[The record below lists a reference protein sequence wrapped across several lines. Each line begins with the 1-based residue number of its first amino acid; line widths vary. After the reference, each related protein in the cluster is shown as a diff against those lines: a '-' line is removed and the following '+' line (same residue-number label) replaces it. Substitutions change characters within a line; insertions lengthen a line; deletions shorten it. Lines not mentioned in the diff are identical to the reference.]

1 MKTQSIIRKSLF
13 FIILISLCLGC
24 SKDESTGGTDPEGNP
39 DPETLPPPTSFA
51 EAVARG
57 DDFDSFPQSRTLD
70 LKSEEEPENEDYE
83 EEDENGGLIEKR
95 FICTRKT
102 FSVLDGNGQ
111 FPLFDTAADVIYP
124 GSLLQG
130 KSLSNATPSPIVVKR
145 AGGTI
150 SYNLNN
156 GNLNSSFTVEEVRKS
171 SIQDAMNNIIAGAGE
186 VVPAN
191 FQLDIIQIESEN
203 QLAVELGIDV
213 ETFTTQVSTDMSF
226 STEKKFNRTLVKLNQ
241 SYYTMSFDL
250 PTSLEE
256 IFDESVT
263 PEDLGAYIQ
272 KDNPATFI
280 SSVTYG
286 RIFYMLIESTS
297 SRQEMSSKLN
307 IAYGAF
313 GNSVDG
319 ELGVN
324 AMQELKDLKI
334 KVIAYGGD
342 AAGTF
347 KLAGETNIADIAD
360 KLAES
365 TDVRAGL
372 PLSYVVRSVKRPDQI
387 VGTRIATEYDVVE
400 CELKGILP
408 PGIYAD
414 LIDLF
419 DDGIGALGHLSSS
432 DVLVFNKAGDKYA
445 WFNGNTP
452 GILEDGNRRIFN
464 IDDPDAPL
472 GALELENVGAAVH
485 FADAGDQRLY
495 VISKDG
501 FKVQIVRYDNYV
513 ENILPPGAIGN
524 PGSVLLVNEIFGDSG
539 NFFLASEGFGA
550 AVRIGATSMAY
561 FGTNG
566 DQYQTYNSSS
576 GGSWSGTV
584 YPSNEWFVG
593 QAHEGADLFEKV
605 GAASQFTVGGSS
617 LRYIFINEA
626 GTEIMEWF
634 SFATQNDEFNGPWVI
649 N

>member
-1 MKTQSIIRKSLF
+1 MKTVDRLFKHFLILSLTLSILA
-13 FIILISLCLGC
+13 C
-24 SKDESTGGTDPEGNP
+24 SKDDASGGENPEGT
-39 DPETLPPPTSFA
+39 EEELPPPTSFA
-51 EAVARG
+51 EAIARG
-57 DDFDSFPQSRTLD
+57 DNFEAFPQSRTLD
-70 LKSEEEPENEDYE
+70 LKSEAAPENEDYE
-83 EEDENGGLIEKR
+83 DEDENGDLIEKR
-95 FICTRKT
+95 FICTRET
-102 FSVLDGNGQ
+102 YSVLDGNGQ
-111 FPLFDTAADVIYP
+111 FPLFDTASDVIYP

-130 KSLSNATPSPIVVKR
+130 KSLTNATPSPIVVKR
-145 AGGTI
+145 ASGTI

-156 GNLNSSFTVEEVRKS
+156 GNLNSSFTTEGPVTKS
-171 SIQDAMNNIIAGAGE
+171 SIQNGMNTIIANSGE

-213 ETFTTQVSTDMSF
+213 ETWTTRVSADMSF
-226 STEKKFNRTLVKLNQ
+226 SSEKQFNRTLVKLNQ

-263 PEDLGAYIQ
+263 PEDLAVYVQ

-297 SRQEMSSKLN
+297 SREEMSSKLN
-307 IAYGAF
+307 VAYGAF
-313 GNSVDG
+313 SNKVEG

-347 KLAGETNIADIAD
+347 KLTGETNISDIAD

-387 VGTRIATEYDVVE
+387 VGTRIATEYDVVQ
-400 CELKGILP
+400 CELKGVLP
-408 PGIYAD
+408 PGIYKD
-414 LIDLF
+414 LVDLF
-419 DDGIGALGHLSSS
+419 EDGIGAMGHLLNS
-432 DVLVFNKAGDKYA
+432 DVIVFNKAGTKYA

-452 GILEDGNRRIFN
+452 GILSDGDRKIFDIN
-464 IDDPDAPL
+464 DPDAPL
-472 GALELENVGAAVH
+472 GALVLENVGAAVH
-485 FADAGDQRLY
+485 FADALDARLY
-495 VISKDG
+495 IFSGDG
-501 FKVQIVRYDNYV
+501 FKLQIFR
-513 ENILPPGAIGN
+513 IGN
-524 PGSVLLVNEIFGDSG
+524 YQENVLPSGPVGTAGGVRLTNEIFTDSG
-539 NFFLASEGFGA
+539 NFFLASEGIGA
-550 AVRIGATSMAY
+550 GVRIGATSMAY
-561 FGTNG
+561 FGAIG
-566 DQYQTYNSSS
+566 DGYQIYNSS
-576 GGSWSGTV
+576 GTGSWSTTV
-584 YPSNEWFVG
+584 YPSNEWFIG
-593 QAHEGADLFEKV
+593 QPHDGADLFNKV
-605 GAASQFTVGGSS
+605 GAATYFTLGGSS
-617 LRYIFINEA
+617 GRYLFANEA

-634 SFATQNDEFNGPWVI
+634 SFANENDRFKGPWVI

>member
-1 MKTQSIIRKSLF
+1 MKTTERVFKYFLILSLALA
-13 FIILISLCLGC
+13 ILAC
-24 SKDESTGGTDPEGNP
+24 SKEDSTGGEGP
-39 DPETLPPPTSFA
+39 DGTEEELPPPTSFT
-51 EAVARG
+51 EAIARG
-57 DDFDSFPQSRTLD
+57 DDFGSYPQSRTLD
-70 LKSEEEPENEDYE
+70 LKSESPPKNEDYD
-83 EEDENGGLIEKR
+83 EEDENGDPIEKR

-102 FSVLDGNGQ
+102 YSVLDGNGK
-111 FPLFDTAADVIYP
+111 FPLFDTASEVIYP

-145 AGGTI
+145 ARGTI

-156 GNLNSSFTVEEVRKS
+156 GNLNSSFTTEGPVTKS
-171 SIQDAMNNIIAGAGE
+171 SIQTGMNTIIANSGE

-213 ETFTTQVSTDMSF
+213 ETWTTKVSADMSF
-226 STEKKFNRTLVKLNQ
+226 SSEKSFNRTLVKLNQ

-250 PTSLEE
+250 PTSLDE

-263 PEDLGAYIQ
+263 PEDLAVYVQ
-272 KDNPATFI
+272 KDNPATFV

-313 GNSVDG
+313 NNKAEG

-342 AAGTF
+342 AEGTF
-347 KLAGETNIADIAD
+347 KLAGETNISDIAD

-400 CELKGILP
+400 CELKGVLP
-408 PGIYAD
+408 PGLYND
-414 LIDLF
+414 LVDLF
-419 DDGIGALGHLSSS
+419 EDGIGAMAHLSAS
-432 DVLVFNKAGDKYA
+432 DVIVFNKAGDKYA

-452 GILEDGNRRIFN
+452 GILSDGDRRIFS
-464 IDDPDAPL
+464 IDDPEAPL
-472 GALELENVGAAVH
+472 GTLELDNVGAAIQ
-485 FADAGDQRLY
+485 FADNLANRLY
-495 VISKDG
+495 IFSGDG
-501 FKVQIVRYDNYV
+501 FKVQILR
-513 ENILPPGAIGN
+513 IGN
-524 PGSVLLVNEIFGDSG
+524 YPANMLPTSPIGTAGAVQLVNEIFGDSG
-539 NFFLASEGFGA
+539 NFFLASQGIGA
-550 AVRIGATSMAY
+550 GVRIGATAMAY
-561 FGTNG
+561 FGQSG
-566 DQYQTYNSSS
+566 DDYQTYNSDA

-584 YPSNEWFVG
+584 FPSNNWYLG
-593 QAHEGADLFEKV
+593 QTHDGPDLFEKV
-605 GAASQFTVGGSS
+605 GAATYFTIGGSS
-617 LRYIFINEA
+617 GRYLFVNED
-626 GTEIMEWF
+626 GSEIQEWF
-634 SFATQNDEFNGPWVI
+634 SFDPQNDRFEGPWVI